1 MRADHASMAAPP
13 APQRIALADGREL
26 LYYDDAPGR
35 DRTAVDT
42 RDLPRT
48 ATHSELRYDRL
59 QGEWVIVASH
69 RQSRTYKPPAH
80 LCPLCP
86 STPQA
91 PTEIPAGDYDVAVF
105 ENRFPSL
112 APDAPD
118 PDGHGPTVPTAR
130 RAGVGRCEVMCF
142 SSAHTGSLAGQPRE
156 RLRTVVGAWADRTA
170 QLSARADVEQV
181 FPFENRG
188 EDIGVT
194 LHHPHGQIYA
204 YPFVTPRL
212 ARTLRAAREH
222 HERTGGE
229 LFGDLLADE
238 HAAGAR
244 MVVAGARWSAFV
256 PAFARWPYELLV
268 LPHRHVPD
276 LAALDAA
283 ERDELADLLPRV
295 LGAFDRLFDDP
306 APYVAG
312 WHQAPVS
319 HSRDAVRLH
328 LQVFSPRRG
337 PDKLKHLAGSESG
350 AGVWI
355 NDIAPESAAHH
366 LAEAA
371 G

>member
-1 MRADHASMAAPP
+1 MRADHAPTAAPP

-35 DRTAVDT
+35 DRCAADA

-48 ATHSELRYDRL
+48 TTRSELRYDRL

-80 LCPLCP
+80 QCPLCP
-86 STPQA
+86 STAEA
-91 PTEIPAGDYDVAVF
+91 PTEIPASDYDVVVF

-112 APDAPD
+112 APQAPE
-118 PDGHGPTVPTAR
+118 PDGGAPVATPR
-130 RAGVGRCEVMCF
+130 RPGVGRCEVMCF
-142 SSAHTGSLAGQPRE
+142 SSAHEGSLADQSHE

-170 QLSARADVEQV
+170 ELSARPEVAQV

-212 ARTLRAAREH
+212 ARTLEAAREH
-222 HERTGGE
+222 RARTGGE
-229 LFGDLLADE
+229 LFGDLLAE
-238 HAAGAR
+238 EREAGAR
-244 MVVAGARWSAFV
+244 MVVTGERWSAFV
-256 PAFARWPYELLV
+256 PSFARWPYELLV

-276 LAALDAA
+276 LAALDGE
-283 ERDELADLLPRV
+283 ERDELAALLPRV
-295 LGAFDRLFDDP
+295 LGAFDRLFAAP
-306 APYVAG
+306 APTIAS
-312 WHQAPVS
+312 WHQAPVA
-319 HSRDAVRLH
+319 HDRDLVRLH
-328 LQVFSPRRG
+328 LQVLTVRRG
-337 PDKLKHLAGSESG
+337 PGKLKHLAGSESG

-355 NDIAPESAAHH
+355 NDIAPETAAAQ
-366 LAEAA
+366 LAEGA